1 MDHRLGSAATAASSG
16 HLIVN
21 SATKP
26 STSTLLF
33 QFHPNFN
40 IKTPPLKLSIFSNPS
55 SANHF
60 NKIYYYN
67 TPYRLQLR
75 HFPPIAATDQTYPP
89 PRPPPPQKQQ
99 RPSKSDANKRKLS
112 IVVCS
117 AVTVS
122 LAIANRVLYKL
133 ALVPMKEFPFF
144 LAQLTTFGYVAI
156 YFSILFMR
164 YRAGVATDEMLSFPK
179 IPFIIIGL
187 LEALGV
193 VSGMYSGAM
202 LPGPAIPILN
212 QTFLLWQLAFSML
225 ILGRTYSLNRFAGSF
240 LVAAGVV
247 LAVTSGSEHDQLL
260 SGVEFVWPAM
270 MIASSAFQAVAS
282 VLKESVFL
290 DAATRLKGKLI
301 DIFVVNSFG
310 SGFQALFVLL
320 FLPFLSNLKG
330 IPLSEFP
337 SYLKSGAACFFNIGA
352 NTTGCD
358 GSPTLPLLYIITN
371 IAFNISV
378 LNLLKYSSAVVSSL
392 AVMSSVPIS
401 IYILSLPLP
410 YLSEGANL
418 SPFFVLG
425 SAVLMVGLIVYNF
438 SWPLKQD
445 SDIS

>member
-1 MDHRLGSAATAASSG
+1 MDHRLGSAAAAASSG
-16 HLIVN
+16 RLIVN
-21 SATKP
+21 SATNP
-26 STSTLLF
+26 STPTLLF
-33 QFHPNFN
+33 QLHTNFN
-40 IKTPPLKLSIFSNPS
+40 LRTPPPKLSIFSHPS

-67 TPYRLQLR
+67 TPYRLQQR

-89 PRPPPPQKQQ
+89 PPPPPQKQQ
-99 RPSKSDANKRKLS
+99 RPSKSDANRRKLS

-117 AVTVS
+117 AVTVA

-164 YRAGVATDEMLSFPK
+164 YRAGITTDEMLSFPK

-225 ILGRTYSLNRFAGSF
+225 ILGRTYTLNRFAGSF

-282 VLKESVFL
+282 ILKESVFL

-337 SYLKSGAACFFNIGA
+337 SYLKSGAACFFNIGT

-410 YLSEGANL
+410 YLPEGANL

-438 SWPLKQD
+438 SWPVKQD

>member
-1 MDHRLGSAATAASSG
+1 MDHRLGSAAAAASSG
-16 HLIVN
+16 RLIVN

-40 IKTPPLKLSIFSNPS
+40 IKTPPLKLSIFSHPS

-67 TPYRLQLR
+67 SPYRLQLR

-89 PRPPPPQKQQ
+89 PPPPPQKQQ

-117 AVTVS
+117 AVTVA

-164 YRAGVATDEMLSFPK
+164 YRAGIATDEMLSFPK

-282 VLKESVFL
+282 ILKESVFL

-310 SGFQALFVLL
+310 SGFQ
-320 FLPFLSNLKG
+320 G

-410 YLSEGANL
+410 YLPEGANL

-438 SWPLKQD
+438 SWPVKQD

>member
-1 MDHRLGSAATAASSG
+1 MDHRLGSAAAAASSG
-16 HLIVN
+16 RLIFN
-21 SATKP
+21 SAANP

-33 QFHPNFN
+33 QLYPNFN
-40 IKTPPLKLSIFSNPS
+40 LKTLPLKLSIFSHPS

-60 NKIYYYN
+60 NKIYYCN
-67 TPYRLQLR
+67 TPHRLQLR

-89 PRPPPPQKQQ
+89 PPPQKQQ
-99 RPSKSDANKRKLS
+99 PPSKSDANKRKLS

-117 AVTVS
+117 AVTVA

-179 IPFIIIGL
+179 TPFIIIGL

-270 MIASSAFQAVAS
+270 MIASSAFQAIAS
-282 VLKESVFL
+282 ILKESVFL

-310 SGFQALFVLL
+310 SGFQAVFVLL

-337 SYLKSGAACFFNIGA
+337 SYLKSGAACFFNVGT

-410 YLSEGANL
+410 YLPEGANL

-438 SWPLKQD
+438 SWPVKQD